1 MVRLSRGTQGPLCVL
16 LFSLLI
22 AGMHERPTEAV
33 MFDLPPQTRECFFVK
48 SQNQESEV
56 VGSYQTFF
64 GDGSVRVTV
73 EGPVPSHRAGA
84 QLPQLT
90 PIYSSVEESGRIQA
104 PMTLTGEY
112 AVCVKN
118 VLSFDQTIT
127 IDFHVQT
134 HKQASHPNQLALE
147 DEALKLKTLTADVLE
162 KANSLF
168 EQQSHAMVR
177 LGVHSELGES
187 TRRRATLWKC
197 IQMGMQLLLAG
208 IQVYSVKSYFEVKT
222 IV

>member
-1 MVRLSRGTQGPLCVL
+1 MARLSRGTQGPLCVL
-16 LFSLLI
+16 LVSLLI
-22 AGMHERPTEAV
+22 AAMHNTPTEAV
-33 MFDLPPQTRECFFVK
+33 MFDLAPQTRECFFVK
-48 SQNQESEV
+48 SHNQESEV

-90 PIYSSVEESGRIQA
+90 PVYSSVDESGRIQA
-104 PMTLTGEY
+104 PMALTGEY

-134 HKQASHPNQLALE
+134 HKEASHPNQLALE
-147 DEALKLKTLTADVLE
+147 DEALRLKTLTADVLE
-162 KANSLF
+162 KDLGFIVLCLCRASSAQSNSCLI
-168 EQQSHAMVR
+168 
-177 LGVHSELGES
+177 L
-187 TRRRATLWKC
+187 
-197 IQMGMQLLLAG
+197 
-208 IQVYSVKSYFEVKT
+208 
-222 IV
+222 

>member
-1 MVRLSRGTQGPLCVL
+1 MSRRPGGMYGAFCMMAL
-16 LFSLLI
+16 LLVM
-22 AGMHERPTEAV
+22 AGHQLPAAGI
-33 MFDLPPQTRECFFVK
+33 MFDLLPHTRECFFVK
-48 SQNQESEV
+48 TQTQDAV
-56 VGSYQTFF
+56 LTGSYQSFF

-73 EGPVPSHRAGA
+73 EGPVPAHRAGA

-90 PIYSSVEESGRIQA
+90 PIYSSVEESGHIQA
-104 PMTLTGEY
+104 GLAVLGEY
-112 AVCVKN
+112 AVCVRN
-118 VLSFDQTIT
+118 LLSFDQTVT
-127 IDFHVQT
+127 IDFHIQSKDT
-134 HKQASHPNQLALE
+134 SSHPNQVALE

-177 LGVHSELGES
+177 LGVHSELGQS

-197 IQMGMQLLLAG
+197 IQMGMQVLLAG
-208 IQVYSVKSYFEVKT
+208 VQIYSVKSYFEVKT